1 MAKHTPKLDTDK
13 ALHPRLRRETSR
25 YLKKKRI
32 VKDLWIVSGLLM
44 LAMPINIIA
53 MLALGT
59 TFLAF
64 AILDETR

>member
-1 MAKHTPKLDTDK
+1 MAKQTSKRDVDK
-13 ALHPRLRRETSR
+13 AFHPRLRRETAR

-44 LAMPINIIA
+44 VTMPVNIIA

-64 AILDETR
+64 SILDETG

>member
-1 MAKHTPKLDTDK
+1 MAKHTPKLDADK

-53 MLALGT
+53 MLALGM

-64 AILDETR
+64 TILDETR